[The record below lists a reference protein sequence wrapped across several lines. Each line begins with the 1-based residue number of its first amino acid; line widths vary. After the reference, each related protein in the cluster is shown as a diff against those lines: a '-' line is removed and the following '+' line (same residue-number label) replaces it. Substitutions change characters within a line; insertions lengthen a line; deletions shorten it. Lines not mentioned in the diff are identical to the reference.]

1 MTRRAAAGFA
11 PDPPECVLSAGPGD
25 IVSHTQSPTVTAA
38 GRPPFPDPVKEFAM
52 ADWKKMA
59 KALILADGYIEEK
72 ETEIIR
78 KELMADGVI
87 NKSEAEFL
95 IDLRNSAP
103 KAVAKFHE
111 FVFEVVQ
118 KAILADESISAE
130 EAKWLEKFLLAD
142 GKVDDM
148 EKAFLKK
155 LKAAAKKTSAE
166 FDALVKKYAP

>member
-1 MTRRAAAGFA
+1 
-11 PDPPECVLSAGPGD
+11 
-25 IVSHTQSPTVTAA
+25 
-38 GRPPFPDPVKEFAM
+38 M

-59 KALILADGYIEEK
+59 RDLVLADDYIEEK
-72 ETEIIR
+72 ETEII
-78 KELMADGVI
+78 KKAILADGVV

-95 IDLRNSAP
+95 IDLRNHAK

-118 KAILADESISAE
+118 KAILADGVISAE

-148 EKAFLKK
+148 EKAFLKR

-166 FDALVKKYAP
+166 FDGLVKKYAP